1 MQDYMTAEEHGE
13 NWSLY
18 LDDSCERLPKF
29 EDESIDLS
37 IYSPPFQSLYVYS
50 ATPRDLGNS
59 ATREEFF
66 EHYAYVIREMFR
78 ITKPGSLSCV
88 HCADVGTTKA
98 TQGVTGLYDFPG
110 DVIAAHVEAGWTYYG
125 RVAVDKDPQVQ
136 AQRTKSQALLFVT
149 KNKDSSRSRPAIG
162 DTLLIFRK
170 PGDRPTPI
178 KTDVT
183 NEEWIAWARPVW
195 TGIREGG
202 GTEANPATLN
212 ARIART
218 DADERHLHSLQLD
231 FIERCVRLYSNPGET
246 VLSPF
251 AGVGSEVWMAVKKG
265 RRGIGVELKPSYW
278 ETSVR
283 YLRELES
290 EITEPDLFGDDALF
304 DEQYQPVFH
313 SDQALLGE
321 QWLSEPGSPEFN
333 EMYAEHLREEVDYM
347 RQQIADL
354 TEAIESNLRKA
365 EELSAPD
372 LFSTT

>member
-1 MQDYMTAEEHGE
+1 MRDYMMADEHGD

-29 EDESIDLS
+29 DDESIDLS

-59 ATREEFF
+59 ATREDFF
-66 EHYAYVIREMFR
+66 EHYGYVIREMFR
-78 ITKPGSLSCV
+78 ITKAGSLSCV
-88 HCADVGTTKA
+88 HCSDVGTTKA
-98 TQGVTGLYDFPG
+98 IQGVTGLYDFPG
-110 DVIAAHVEAGWTYYG
+110 DVIDAHVEAGWTYYG

-170 PGDRPTPI
+170 PGDRVVPI

-195 TGIREGG
+195 IGIRESG

-265 RRGIGVELKPSYW
+265 RRGIGIELKPSYW
-278 ETSVR
+278 QTSVR

-290 EITEPDLFGDDALF
+290 EISEPDLFGADSSDSS
-304 DEQYQPVFH
+304 VVH
-313 SDQALLGE
+313 SDQVE
-321 QWLSEPGSPEFN
+321 ISERQTVESN
-333 EMYAEHLREEVDYM
+333 AMYADDLMAEADCW
-347 RQQIADL
+347 RQQIAEL
-354 TEAIESNLRKA
+354 TEAIEINLRKA
-365 EELSAPD
+365 EELSSPD

>member
-1 MQDYMTAEEHGE
+1 MLDYVTDEAHGN

-18 LDDSCERLPKF
+18 LDDACERLPRF

-66 EHYAYVIREMFR
+66 EHYGYVIRELFR
-78 ITKPGSLSCV
+78 VTKPGRLSCV
-88 HCADVGTTKA
+88 HCADIGTTKA
-98 TQGVTGLYDFPG
+98 THGLTGLYDFPG
-110 DVIAAHVEAGWTYYG
+110 DVIRAHIEAGWTYYG

-170 PGDRPTPI
+170 PGASVVPI
-178 KTDVT
+178 RTDVT

-195 TGIREGG
+195 TGVRESG
-202 GTEANPATLN
+202 GTEADPATLN
-212 ARIART
+212 ARIARV

-231 FIERCVRLYSNPGET
+231 FIRRCVRLYSNPGET

-251 AGVGSEVWMAVKKG
+251 SGVGSEVWMAVKMG
-265 RRGIGVELKPSYW
+265 CRGIGIELKPSYW
-278 ETSVR
+278 GTSVR
-283 YLRELES
+283 YLREQDAERDTPSLFPEYGGNAVIVRREP
-290 EITEPDLFGDDALF
+290 EI
-304 DEQYQPVFH
+304 
-313 SDQALLGE
+313 
-321 QWLSEPGSPEFN
+321 
-333 EMYAEHLREEVDYM
+333 AELIVYHRA
-347 RQQIADL
+347 QIATCSDEIEAYTSELENHRKVLADL
-354 TEAIESNLRKA
+354 ENSGDSPTAVSGHDRVGLGDG
-365 EELSAPD
+365 L
-372 LFSTT
+372 